1 MPRPSRSAPAAC
13 ILCIRNELNPPPH
26 PAMLGF
32 RKVRV
37 PAISTVAAPA
47 PPSAAPA
54 ACANCGDASPG
65 RFCPACG
72 QERRTRLISLREM
85 AVDFLD
91 DQLALNSRLPA
102 TVFALLL
109 RPGFLTEEY
118 LRGRIA
124 RYIRPLRLYLAS
136 SVVFFLLL
144 SVDGSGLMELGLAEG
159 KGVGVRLDADSLGLV
174 EALAAEM
181 PSAAA
186 ATSAAPAPGVR
197 LAPPVV
203 DGSWV
208 DSINVRSASPTI
220 NRLLEQKRAHFRRMT
235 PQEAFREVMAEFREH
250 VPTMMFFLLPVF
262 ALLLKLLYAR
272 RGRLYV
278 EHFVFALHLH
288 AFAFAAFTVMLLA
301 GNPVVSNVMACWV
314 LLYTFLAM
322 RRVYR
327 QPLLKTGARYLALGL
342 GYSTV
347 LAFALAVTAVV
358 TVLLV

>member
-13 ILCIRNELNPPPH
+13 ILCVRNELNPPPH

-65 RFCPACG
+65 KFCPACG

-102 TVFALLL
+102 TVFCLLL

-144 SVDGSGLMELGLAEG
+144 SVEGSGLVKLGLAEG

-181 PSAAA
+181 PAAPA
-186 ATSAAPAPGVR
+186 ATSATSAPGFR
-197 LAPPVV
+197 LPTPVV

-208 DSINVRSASPTI
+208 DSINVSSASPTI

-301 GNPVVSNVMACWV
+301 GNPVVSNVMGCWV

-327 QPLLKTGARYLALGL
+327 QPLLRTGARYLALGL

-347 LAFALAVTAVV
+347 LAFALAITAVV
-358 TVLLV
+358 TLLLV